1 MSKSFLGLNALLAI
15 ASVLF
20 AVQIG
25 RGVVAP
31 HARSDTR
38 PRQAGSPAAKGT
50 TTRPPVG
57 IAPEPRQPLSSYAS
71 IPAKNLF
78 SPARTES
85 AGAAGAAPAG
95 PRPFLHGTV
104 MRDYLSIAYLEDPA
118 SKRVAGYRIGD
129 AIAGGTVQAITPDH
143 IVLKRPDG
151 AVDVRLRDPLKP
163 RPAPAEPAAP
173 KAPGAPPAPAAAA
186 GLVRPPVP
194 QITGT
199 VPAPA
204 TLLRRLP
211 SPPALPVP
219 PPIRDAPTR

>member
-1 MSKSFLGLNALLAI
+1 MSKRLLGLNALLAI

-20 AVQIG
+20 AIQIG

-31 HARSDTR
+31 HARSATS
-38 PRQAGSPAAKGT
+38 PSQAGSPAAKGT
-50 TTRPPVG
+50 RTRPPVG
-57 IAPEPRQPLSSYAS
+57 IPPEPRQPLASYAS

-85 AGAAGAAPAG
+85 GGAASAAPAG
-95 PRPFLHGTV
+95 PRPLLYGIV
-104 MRDYLSIAYLEDPA
+104 MRDDLSIAYLEDPA

-129 AIAGGTVQAITPDH
+129 AIAGGTVQEITPDH

-151 AVDVRLRDPLKP
+151 ELDVRLRDPLKP

-173 KAPGAPPAPAAAA
+173 TPPGTPPAPAAA
-186 GLVRPPVP
+186 GGVVRPPVP
-194 QITGT
+194 PTGAL
-199 VPAPA
+199 PMPPM
-204 TLLRRLP
+204 LLRRMP
-211 SPPALPVP
+211 PVP